1 MIRAALSRFKAR
13 VASFLED
20 PISPTPLGIF
30 RLTTASFLLL
40 QAIIWYPDW
49 LAFMGPEGWL
59 QWDISQALTE
69 KWTPHIER
77 IYHLIS
83 PLGLSAERFVML
95 FFWCYV
101 IAGVGL
107 LVGWRTR
114 VWAVIAWFL
123 HYAIMG
129 TLRTFTY
136 GVDIFLQIALFYMMF
151 MPVAKAYSFDVWR
164 GRVSPLPSWG
174 VTLSLRVL
182 QIHMCFVY
190 LSAGFEK
197 AIAPDWWDGN
207 VIWRSLVQPDFRQ
220 FDLEWLAHSPW
231 IAIALGCSTII
242 LETGYCV
249 AMWIPRVRVL
259 WLAGI
264 VSFHL
269 GIGLF
274 LGLWLF
280 GLVMILLSV
289 SAFGYDAWRDVR
301 SRVSWTPHLLG
312 NIRSRL
318 LGRAAKEKEYS
329 ANLESGQ

>member
-1 MIRAALSRFKAR
+1 MMHATLSRFKTR
-13 VASFLED
+13 VISFLDE
-20 PISPTPLGIF
+20 PYSPAPLGIF

-49 LAFMGPEGWL
+49 LAFLGPDGWL
-59 QWDISQALTE
+59 QWEISHAVTE
-69 KWTPHIER
+69 EWAPHIGR
-77 IYHLIS
+77 VYRLLG
-83 PLGLSAERFVML
+83 PLGLSAEKFVML

-114 VWAVIAWFL
+114 VWAVIAWLF
-123 HYAIMG
+123 HYVLMG

-136 GVDIFLQIALFYMMF
+136 GVDIFLHIALFYMMF
-151 MPVAKAYSFDVWR
+151 MPVARAYSFDVR
-164 GRVSPLPSWG
+164 QGRVSPLPSWG

-182 QIHMCFVY
+182 QIHLCFVY

-197 AIAPDWWDGN
+197 AISPDWWAGN

-220 FDLEWLAHSPW
+220 FDLTWLAHSPW
-231 IAIALGCSTII
+231 IAIALGWSTII
-242 LETGYCV
+242 LETGYCL

-274 LGLWLF
+274 LGLRLF
-280 GLVMILLSV
+280 GLIMILLSV
-289 SAFGYDAWRDVR
+289 SAFGYDAWQDVR
-301 SRVSWTPHLLG
+301 AQGGVSATLRRHCLRYDPMP
-312 NIRSRL
+312 
-318 LGRAAKEKEYS
+318 KT
-329 ANLESGQ
+329 